1 MKIAVVALLITVLVA
16 AGVAVVH
23 LGPATRFSDEELGAF
38 NFTPY
43 PDPRQVGDFLLIDAW
58 GGAFGP
64 ERLRGRWSFMFFG
77 FANCPDICPITMAV
91 LGDAERM
98 LVEAGDEPFQGIM
111 VTVDPERDTAA
122 LLGEYV
128 RAFSADFVA
137 VTGSVPEIFAF
148 ARSFH
153 AGFSK
158 VLEEDSELGYTMN
171 HSGRIA
177 VVDPSGRHYGNIS
190 SPFDATQIATLH
202 RALTRRIP
210 VRDAVDD

>member
-1 MKIAVVALLITVLVA
+1 MKVAVVAALLAALVA
-16 AGVAVVH
+16 AGVAVVYF
-23 LGPATRFSDEELGAF
+23 GPATRFSDEELKAF

-43 PDPRQVGDFLLIDAW
+43 PAPREVGEFLLDDAAGGDFRPDR
-58 GGAFGP
+58 FQ
-64 ERLRGRWSFMFFG
+64 GRWSFMFFG

-91 LGDAERM
+91 LGEAERV
-98 LVEAGDEPFQGIM
+98 LVEAGDEPFQGIL

-122 LLGEYV
+122 VLLEYV
-128 RAFSADFVA
+128 RSFSDDFVG
-137 VTGSVPEIFAF
+137 VTGSVPAIFAF

-158 VLEEDSELGYTMN
+158 NLVEDSELGYTMN

-190 SPFDATQIATLH
+190 SPFDARRLATLH
-202 RALTRRIP
+202 RALSSRIP
-210 VRDAVDD
+210 ARD